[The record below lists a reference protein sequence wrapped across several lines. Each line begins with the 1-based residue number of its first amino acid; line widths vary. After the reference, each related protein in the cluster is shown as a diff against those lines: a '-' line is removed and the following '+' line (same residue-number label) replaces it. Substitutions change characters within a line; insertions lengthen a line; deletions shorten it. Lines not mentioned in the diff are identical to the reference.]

1 MRLPEVKILIAD
13 DSRPV
18 HTVISEIVSRWAT
31 PAQILTADNG
41 QQCMELLA
49 RGDVDLAFID
59 VNMPEM
65 SGMEAVGAARY
76 RGIKTFVTL
85 MSARSSEARLKL
97 ARELK
102 VYDYLVKPFEARAIE
117 SVLQTFQRITRP
129 TRALIV
135 DDSATVRRMIQKIL
149 AGSLF
154 RITADEAGDGPT
166 ALRSWFREGYDIVFL
181 DCNMPGLN
189 GIDTLEQLL
198 AVKPNAKVI
207 MMSAERNE
215 ERRQFALARGAIE
228 FLYKPFYPS
237 DVDRTLHKLFDLKMP
252 ELAANGEPAAEEIAL
267 VASLA

>member
-1 MRLPEVKILIAD
+1 VGPSEAKIVIAD
-13 DSRPV
+13 DSRSV
-18 HTVISEIVSRWAT
+18 QAFLSEIVSRSST

-49 RGDVDLAFID
+49 RGDIDLAFID

-65 SGMEAVGAARY
+65 TGPEAIGLARC

-85 MSARSSEARLKL
+85 MSGETSEARLQL

-102 VYDYLVKPFEARAIE
+102 VYEYLVKPFEPAVVEDILR
-117 SVLQTFQRITRP
+117 TFGRVTRP

-154 RITADEAGDGPT
+154 RISSDEAGDGAT
-166 ALRSWFREGYDIVFL
+166 ALVNWFRHGYDIVFL

-189 GIDTLEQLL
+189 GIDTLDQLL
-198 AVKPNAKVI
+198 TVKPDARVI
-207 MMSAERNE
+207 MMSGERNE
-215 ERRQFALARGAIE
+215 ERRHFALGRGAIE
-228 FLYKPFYPS
+228 FLYKPFSPI
-237 DVDRTLHKLFDLKMP
+237 DVDRTLHKAYELKMP
-252 ELAANGEPAAEEIAL
+252 DLARRDEGWVELAVTAA
-267 VASLA
+267 